1 MLCRF
6 AIFAGKFSE
15 KEILEEKYIS
25 LIGSLQVFH
34 DARRTNNILGIPI
47 KSPTATSLPQRF
59 LYPQSEIGSNE
70 NFPGVIDLFTAT
82 PVNN

>member
-1 MLCRF
+1 MT
-6 AIFAGKFSE
+6 

-34 DARRTNNILGIPI
+34 DTRRTDNILNVPI
-47 KSPTATSLPQRF
+47 KSSTATAIPQRF
-59 LYPQSEIGSNE
+59 LYPQSEIGSNI
-70 NFPGVIDLFTAT
+70 NFPGVVDLFTKT